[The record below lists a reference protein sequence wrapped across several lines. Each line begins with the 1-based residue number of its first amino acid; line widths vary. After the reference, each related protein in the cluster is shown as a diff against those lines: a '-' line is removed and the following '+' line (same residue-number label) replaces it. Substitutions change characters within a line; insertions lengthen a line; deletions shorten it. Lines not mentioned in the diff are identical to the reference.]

1 MTQSQMD
8 FSLLVSQNEQG
19 IGDGQYNIQE
29 QSIMLPSSN
38 MITLRIIDL

>member
-19 IGDGQYNIQE
+19 IGDVPYNIQE
-29 QSIMLPSSN
+29 QPIMIPSSN
-38 MITLRIIDL
+38 IITLRMFDL